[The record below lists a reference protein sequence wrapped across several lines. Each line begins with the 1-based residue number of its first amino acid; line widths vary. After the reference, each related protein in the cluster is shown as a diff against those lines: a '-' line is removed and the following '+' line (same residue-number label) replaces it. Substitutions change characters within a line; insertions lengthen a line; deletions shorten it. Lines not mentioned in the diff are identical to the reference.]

1 MDFPS
6 LVSQEFTSSSAPR
19 PFLSLPDVIRERIYF
34 FVLGPDNDSQTS
46 WITPLP
52 TFRHIPKHL
61 ALPPEPIHDLSWV
74 SKSVRKKRRR
84 RLRAYDKVRD
94 EAIAAARRVAP
105 DTCLAI
111 LATCRT
117 VLLEAWHIFYG
128 CNTFNF
134 ALAEDLTQFLQSIG
148 SVRANEIRSVRLD
161 LPPEDWDDLKATY
174 ALGRLLRLESLE
186 FVYTAYLSPFLISEH
201 FISLPKIISQLRGL
215 QSVRFVDPENPKTDV
230 LGWKQGMTGS
240 VSNRMDKLKS
250 RMTGKPK
257 RPRALP
263 PMMDLF
269 GRLKTKEQQEKSS
282 EVWKWE
288 EGLSYAPDLD
298 ECELN
303 APLE

>member
-1 MDFPS
+1 MVSPS
-6 LVSQEFTSSSAPR
+6 LVSQGFTSSSAAR

-52 TFRHIPKHL
+52 AFRHIPKNL
-61 ALPPEPIHDLSWV
+61 ALPPEPIHDLSSV

-84 RLRAYDKVRD
+84 KLRAYDKVRD
-94 EAIAAARRVAP
+94 EAIAAARRGAP

-117 VLLEAWHIFYG
+117 ILLEAWHIFYG
-128 CNTFNF
+128 CNTFKF
-134 ALAEDLTQFLQSIG
+134 SLAQDLTQFLQSIG

-161 LPPEDWDDLKATY
+161 FPPEDWDDVKAKH
-174 ALGRLLRLESLE
+174 ALGRLQRLESLE
-186 FVYTAYLSPFLISEH
+186 FVYNAYLSPFPISKN

-215 QSVRFVDPENPKTDV
+215 QNVSFVNPENPKTDV
-230 LGWKQGMTGS
+230 LGWKQGMPES
-240 VSNRMDKLKS
+240 VSERMDELKS
-250 RMTGKPK
+250 RMTGKAK

-269 GRLKTKEQQEKSS
+269 GRLKTREQQERSS
-282 EVWKWE
+282 IVWKWE
-288 EGLSYAPDLD
+288 EALSYAPDLD
-298 ECELN
+298 ECELI

>member
-1 MDFPS
+1 M
-6 LVSQEFTSSSAPR
+6 SQGFTSSSAPR

-34 FVLGPDNDSQTS
+34 FVLGPDNNSQTS

-52 TFRHIPKHL
+52 VFRHMPKNL
-61 ALPPEPIHDLSWV
+61 ALPPEPIHDLIWV

-84 RLRAYDKVRD
+84 RLRVYDKVRE

-117 VLLEAWHIFYG
+117 ILLEAWHIFYG

-134 ALAEDLTQFLQSIG
+134 SLAEDLTLFLQSIG

-161 LPPEDWDDLKATY
+161 LPPEDWDDLKAKH

-186 FVYTAYLSPFLISEH
+186 FVYNAYLSPFLISER
-201 FISLPKIISQLRGL
+201 FIPLPKIISQLRGL
-215 QSVRFVDPENPKTDV
+215 QSVRFVNPEDPKTDV
-230 LGWKQGMTGS
+230 LGWKQGMTES
-240 VSNRMDKLKS
+240 VSNRMDELKS
-250 RMTGKPK
+250 RMTGKAK

-269 GRLKTKEQQEKSS
+269 GRLKTREQQEKSS
-282 EVWKWE
+282 KVWKWE

-298 ECELN
+298 ECELS
-303 APLE
+303 ALH